1 MATMADLYIIQMVRK
16 RCITHALVR
25 TKRYTT
31 PQITESIHI
40 SGERHFVF
48 LMSLLFFFFV
58 TVFFINRYIESI
70 FIRNRSLH
78 VMALNNNLPDNF
90 KNCVYRYYSE
100 TIKER
105 NLKHSAMSLVYLK
118 ARSIY
123 QCSFLSVI
131 APESILGLIEGF
143 KLTFMIANSIL
154 CCDDFFE
161 VELHVYRW

>member
-1 MATMADLYIIQMVRK
+1 
-16 RCITHALVR
+16 
-25 TKRYTT
+25 
-31 PQITESIHI
+31 
-40 SGERHFVF
+40 
-48 LMSLLFFFFV
+48 
-58 TVFFINRYIESI
+58 
-70 FIRNRSLH
+70 
-78 VMALNNNLPDNF
+78 MALNNNLPDNF

-105 NLKHSAMSLVYLK
+105 NLKHSAMALVYLK